1 MAQVTLIG
9 ERIAEKDLIFTYQG
23 HLEECR
29 NCKLKNIC
37 FNLKQYQR
45 YRIKKVRNKRHS
57 CSVHDGD
64 VVVVEVE
71 KLPLLA
77 AIEKKYSKGSKITM
91 KKRDCEMRSCEFFD
105 LCMSKATQENKK
117 YKIKT
122 VLEPISCEKGYDLQK
137 VELKE

>member
-23 HLEECR
+23 NLKECQD
-29 NCKLKNIC
+29 CKLKNIC
-37 FNLKQYQR
+37 FNLKPYHR
-45 YRIKKVRNKRHS
+45 YKIKKVREKRHS

-64 VVVVEVE
+64 VIVVEVE

-77 AIEKKYSKGSKITM
+77 AIDKKYSKGSKITM
-91 KKRDCEMRSCEFFD
+91 KKRDCDLRSCEFFD
-105 LCMSKATQENKK
+105 ICMSKAIKKDKK
-117 YKIKT
+117 YKIKN
-122 VLEPISCEKGYDLQK
+122 VLQPIPCKKGYDLQQ